1 VTDHEWTAVGAG
13 DGHSCGIRVDGTL
26 WCWGRNSDGE
36 LGQPAGAPI
45 QIRRPVQIGSDTDWR
60 TISTG
65 QSSNCAL
72 RSDGTLSCWGSNVNR
87 ELPFDD
93 VRQVIPTPTD
103 VPGTTGLSS
112 VAFHTFGGCV
122 LTPADQALCW
132 GRNVEGQ
139 LGLGDTMA
147 RVDPTPLPG
156 SGWTNV
162 SPARFSLCGVRDGT
176 ILCTGENQD
185 GQLGD
190 GTTNRRDSFVPVVLP

>member
-1 VTDHEWTAVGAG
+1 
-13 DGHSCGIRVDGTL
+13 
-26 WCWGRNSDGE
+26 
-36 LGQPAGAPI
+36 
-45 QIRRPVQIGSDTDWR
+45 
-60 TISTG
+60 
-65 QSSNCAL
+65 
-72 RSDGTLSCWGSNVNR
+72 
-87 ELPFDD
+87 
-93 VRQVIPTPTD
+93 
-103 VPGTTGLSS
+103 
-112 VAFHTFGGCV
+112 V